1 MLISFEY
8 INVSLRL
15 ELITG
20 HKMERLKKLDNLI
33 FIVGRSLLGLYFIV
47 PGFSKV
53 FDYASTL
60 ALMRMKGVPYSLILL
75 PLTIGIQ
82 LLGGIFLI
90 LGKILR
96 PTALLLF
103 VLTIIINVY
112 IHDFWSLNGDP
123 SQAHEMQNFIKNLA
137 IAAGLLVL
145 ATKDKN

>member
-1 MLISFEY
+1 
-8 INVSLRL
+8 
-15 ELITG
+15 
-20 HKMERLKKLDNLI
+20 MEWLKKSDNLI

-75 PLTIGIQ
+75 PLTIAIQ

-90 LGKILR
+90 LGKKLR
-96 PTALLLF
+96 PTALMLF

-112 IHDFWSLNGDP
+112 IHDFWSINDGP